1 MKNYVQSGDLITV
14 AAPAAVASGDIVR
27 AGSLIGIAAGAA
39 ASGADVVL
47 SLTGVFDL
55 PKASGAITL
64 GAVVYHDAAT
74 GNVTTTASG
83 NVKLGVAIAAAG
95 SGAATARIRLNGSF

>member
-39 ASGADVVL
+39 ASGADLVL
-47 SLTGVFDL
+47 QLTGVFDL
-55 PKASGAITL
+55 PKATGAITL

-74 GNVTTTASG
+74 GDVTTTASG
-83 NVKLGVAIAAAG
+83 NVKLGVAIAPAG